1 MNKCMHGVYVTE
13 KMSVDLYIV
22 DGVAGLASDCC
33 SICKCLFPELDYRYG
48 RTEIYEADLPR
59 TLKGLYELWT
69 SVGSEIAYEKLFF
82 AIQRYARTIAR
93 SKFFGEDIPDW
104 RDAADDAGTDCI
116 RDIKQYKGDSGGFS
130 TWATKCIDHA
140 LTKWVTRDIEKD
152 DISINDE
159 ENPIEIMDRRAGIE
173 EKVFLKEVK
182 SLLSPEELNLFE
194 LKAIGLTYEEIGSEL
209 DVSHGT
215 AFNRWTALEEK
226 IRLMGTVVD

>member
-1 MNKCMHGVYVTE
+1 
-13 KMSVDLYIV
+13 MSDN
-22 DGVAGLASDCC
+22 SN
-33 SICKCLFPELDYRYG
+33 
-48 RTEIYEADLPR
+48 
-59 TLKGLYELWT
+59 TLRGLYETWIT
-69 SVGSEIAYEKLFF
+69 TDDRIAYEKLFF
-82 AIQRYARTIAR
+82 AVQRYARTLAR

-130 TWATKCIDHA
+130 TWATVCINHA
-140 LTKWVTRDIEKD
+140 LTKWVTRGVEKD

-182 SLLSPEELNLFE
+182 ALLSPEELILFE
-194 LKAIGLTYEEIGSEL
+194 LKAIGLTYDEIASEL

-215 AFNRWTALEEK
+215 AFAMWAALEAK